1 MEKLKIAFF
10 SDMLIRD
17 YDGCMRTVFHIIDRK
32 PEDVE
37 IKFFTGQGTVKGLN
51 RPVVTIPNIS
61 IPLANN
67 YKIAIPQFASR
78 KIRREIEAFQ
88 PDVIHIT
95 TPSMLGNYALQV
107 AQEENIPVSTIY
119 HTHYISYIDY
129 YLTNMKS
136 ILPLAQKFIK
146 NITRNFYNK
155 SDLILVPTQEM
166 KDVLTQVDV
175 EENKMNIWER
185 GIDKKIFNSSKRDL
199 SCIQKISNNGKFNIL
214 FASRLVWEK
223 NIRTLIKIY
232 KKAMQENLQVNFIIA
247 GDGIAYQSMKEEM
260 PNAYFLGKISQE
272 KLGQIYASCDAFVF
286 PSISETYGNV
296 VLEAMASG
304 LPCIIAN
311 GGGSKSFINHGVN
324 GFLCEPFEESQ
335 YIHWIKTLLN
345 DQEIKT
351 KIIDQAINDTQDYDW
366 DTLVNSF
373 YIKLGNLSH
382 TKYRKKT
389 NHISINR

>member
-51 RPVVTIPNIS
+51 RPAVTIPNIS
-61 IPLANN
+61 IPRANN
-67 YKIAIPQFASR
+67 YKIAIPQLASR

-166 KDVLTQVDV
+166 KEVLTQVDV
-175 EENKMNIWER
+175 EENKMSIWER
-185 GIDKKIFNSSKRDL
+185 GIDKNIFKNSKRDI
-199 SCIQKISNNGKFNIL
+199 SCIQNITNNGKFNIL

-232 KKAMQENLQVNFIIA
+232 KKATQENLQVNFIIA
-247 GDGIAYQSMKEEM
+247 GDGMAYQSMKEEM

-345 DQEIKT
+345 DKELKK

-366 DTLVNSF
+366 DTLVRSF
-373 YIKLGNLSH
+373 YNQLGNLSR
-382 TKYRKKT
+382 TKYRKKAYE
-389 NHISINR
+389 ISLTI